1 MQKKKVA
8 FYTLGCK
15 LNFSE
20 TSTIA
25 RSLDP
30 EMYKKVEYEDGAD
43 IYIINT
49 CSVTDSADKKCR
61 QIINKTVRKSP
72 EAYII
77 VVGCYAQLKPEEV
90 TSIKGVDLV
99 LGVNERFNLASYMG
113 KVESQQTIEKL
124 SCSEPGETGFNSS
137 YSLGDR
143 TRSFLKVQD
152 GCDYMCAY
160 CTIPIARGNS
170 RNQSIENCI
179 DDARIVASQN
189 IKEIVITGV
198 NIGDF
203 GRSTGENFYSLL
215 KELVKVDGIDRYRI
229 SSIEPNLLSSD
240 IIKLVEKEPKLLPHF
255 HIPLQSGSNKILK
268 LMKRRYMR
276 EVFADRIETIREL
289 MPLAAIGADV
299 IVGFPGENEADF
311 ADTYDFIADLDI
323 SYLHAF
329 SYSARDNTPAA
340 SFKDQVDI
348 GERHRRSKM
357 LQKLS
362 ESKRLTFSRKCI
374 GKDFNVLWENS
385 HKDGVLSGFTENYI
399 RVSTVIGEE
408 MKGKI
413 SRIKL
418 KDLDEN
424 GNFIVSI

>member
-1 MQKKKVA
+1 MSMQKKKVA

-99 LGVNERFNLASYMG
+99 LGVNERFNLASYME

-179 DDARIVASQN
+179 DDS
-189 IKEIVITGV
+189 
-198 NIGDF
+198 
-203 GRSTGENFYSLL
+203 
-215 KELVKVDGIDRYRI
+215 
-229 SSIEPNLLSSD
+229 
-240 IIKLVEKEPKLLPHF
+240 
-255 HIPLQSGSNKILK
+255 
-268 LMKRRYMR
+268 
-276 EVFADRIETIREL
+276 
-289 MPLAAIGADV
+289 
-299 IVGFPGENEADF
+299 
-311 ADTYDFIADLDI
+311 
-323 SYLHAF
+323 
-329 SYSARDNTPAA
+329 
-340 SFKDQVDI
+340 
-348 GERHRRSKM
+348 
-357 LQKLS
+357 
-362 ESKRLTFSRKCI
+362 C
-374 GKDFNVLWENS
+374 
-385 HKDGVLSGFTENYI
+385 FTKY
-399 RVSTVIGEE
+399 
-408 MKGKI
+408 
-413 SRIKL
+413 
-418 KDLDEN
+418 
-424 GNFIVSI
+424 